1 MNKIAVL
8 IPKRIIYISLS
19 CILTSWIKTV
29 LSFETKVS
37 VVMATASVF
46 AGFLVNP
53 IPSPVVSVFRTY
65 TACVSYVENKVDID
79 LPLTKLI
86 QVHVKGEIIL
96 LSIFHHSLQFS
107 LSKVIR

>member
-53 IPSPVVSVFRTY
+53 IPSTVVSVFRTY

-107 LSKVIR
+107 SSKVIR